1 MAFEQLFIRTQKSLA
16 GVELDAVISE
26 THNNN
31 IGLTKNPV
39 ELGTDITDHAII
51 EPKKIN
57 IVAQVSDTPLGTAA
71 LGEIVDS
78 VTGFFGTSTSQNLT
92 RSTAAYNAIKEIMEQ
107 REPIE
112 VQTKLVLYKDMLI
125 TSIDVTQDKDSS
137 RVVLMNISLEEVLI
151 TNSELVEFDPDD
163 LLEGQVREQTSS
175 AQKRGRQEAKAAND
189 AVSKSALKSIVG
201 WILG

>member
-26 THNNN
+26 THNNT
-31 IGLTKNPV
+31 ISLTKNPV
-39 ELGTDITDHAII
+39 ELGADITDHAII
-51 EPKKIN
+51 EPKKIT

-92 RSTAAYNAIKEIMEQ
+92 RSTAAYNAIKEIMQ
-107 REPIE
+107 QKEPIE
-112 VQTKLVLYKDMLI
+112 VQTKLVLYTDMLI
-125 TSIDVTQDKDSS
+125 TSLNITQDKDTS
-137 RVVLMNISLEEVLI
+137 RVALMNITLQEVLI
-151 TNSELVEFDPDD
+151 TSSEIVQFDPDD
-163 LLEGQVREQTSS
+163 LLEGQVREQASS

-189 AVSKSALKSIVG
+189 SVNRSALKSIVG
-201 WILG
+201 WIAG

>member
-31 IGLTKNPV
+31 ISLTKNPV

-51 EPKKIN
+51 EPKKIS

-92 RSTAAYNAIKEIMEQ
+92 RSTAAYNAIKEIVEQ

-112 VQTKLVLYKDMLI
+112 VQTKLVLYTNMLI
-125 TSIDVTQDKDSS
+125 TSLNITQDKDSS
-137 RVVLMNISLEEVLI
+137 RVALMNITLEEVLI
-151 TNSELVEFDPDD
+151 TSSEIIQFDPDD
-163 LLEGQVREQTSS
+163 LLEGQVREQASS

-201 WILG
+201 WIKG